1 MNKFS
6 SSTLIGIVVITLIII
21 GSTTQVLASEDT
33 TGNPEILLWSAVQ
46 KKNTIED
53 YNAYLSQYVNG
64 KFVDLAKTAIIKIKT
79 DIALRDENNS
89 WKVIQDSENSTLIQ
103 EFMDKYPKGRNTAAA
118 KLKLATI
125 HRIATEYKSG
135 QTFKGCS
142 TCPEMVI
149 VPAGNFLMGDANN
162 SHRVNFANP
171 FAIGKKEVTQKEWIA
186 VMGNNPSKFK
196 DCLGNCPVDNVSWND
211 AKEYIRRLNV
221 KTGKD
226 YRLPSEAEWEYSCRA
241 GTQQDYCGSNDAN
254 SVAWYGIYSIPEN
267 VGLRSSKPVA
277 TKKANAWGLYDMS
290 GNVSEWTE
298 DGYHENFTGAPTDG
312 SAWQGDGQGY
322 VIRGGSWEG
331 SLEKVRA
338 TARNYDGPSNSDIT
352 YGFRVARKF
361 P

>member
-6 SSTLIGIVVITLIII
+6 FSTLSFIAVITSLIF
-21 GSTTQVLASEDT
+21 GCTTKVVEVADSTK
-33 TGNPEILLWSAVQ
+33 NPEVLLWSTAQ

-53 YNAYLSQYVNG
+53 YGAYLAKYANG
-64 KFVDLAKTAIIKIKT
+64 NFAELANSAIKKINI
-79 DIALRDENNS
+79 DNAVREENAQ
-89 WKVIQDSENSTLIQ
+89 WKILQDSESATLIQ
-103 EFMDKYPKGRNTAAA
+103 KFLDKYPKGGNFVAA

-125 HRIATEYKSG
+125 HKIETEYKPG

-142 TCPEMVI
+142 TCPELVI

-162 SHRVNFANP
+162 SHRVTFDHP

-186 VMGNNPSKFK
+186 LMGSNPSKFK

-211 AKEYIRRLNV
+211 AKEYLRRLNI
-221 KTGKD
+221 KTGKE

-241 GTQQDYCGSNDAN
+241 GTQLEFCGSNDAN
-254 SVAWYGIYSIPEN
+254 SVAWYGIYSNPEN
-267 VGLRSSKPVA
+267 KGLRSSQPVA
-277 TKKANAWGLYDMS
+277 SKKANAWGIFDMS

-298 DGYHENFTGAPTDG
+298 DGYHENFTGAPADG

-331 SLEKVRA
+331 SRDQVSA
-338 TARNYDGPSNSDIT
+338 SSRNYDGPSNNDIT
-352 YGFRVARKF
+352 YGFRIARKF